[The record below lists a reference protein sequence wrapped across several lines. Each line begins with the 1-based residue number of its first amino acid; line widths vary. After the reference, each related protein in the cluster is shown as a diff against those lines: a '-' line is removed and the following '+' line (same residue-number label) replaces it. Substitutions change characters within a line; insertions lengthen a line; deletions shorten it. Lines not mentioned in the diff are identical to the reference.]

1 MTQPKENRPGGGTGA
16 TSRSAHHSTTAD
28 APESTV
34 TARIPHLTAAEI
46 AESRPLY
53 LLIVKTPADRL
64 MRRTYLSLPAA
75 EKAVRRAQSRGSAA
89 TLELHRVVP
98 YTVGRELHGLEDGG
112 AL

>member
-1 MTQPKENRPGGGTGA
+1 MTSPTKRNGPGA
-16 TSRSAHHSTTAD
+16 TPGAVSPSHILSREDGHQDTAP
-28 APESTV
+28 AP
-34 TARIPHLTAAEI
+34 IPHLTAAQI

-75 EKAVRRAQSRGSAA
+75 ERAVRRAQARGSAA

-98 YTVGRELHGLEDGG
+98 YNVGHELHGPEDGG